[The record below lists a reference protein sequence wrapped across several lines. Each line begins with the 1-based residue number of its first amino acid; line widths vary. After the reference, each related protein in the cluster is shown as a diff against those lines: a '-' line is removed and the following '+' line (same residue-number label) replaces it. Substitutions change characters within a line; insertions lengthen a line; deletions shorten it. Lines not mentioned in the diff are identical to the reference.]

1 MSASALH
8 RLSTAA
14 VLLVLALA
22 LAPAPASAC
31 ATCFGAADSSMTRGM
46 NSAILTLLGIIGAV
60 QVGFV
65 ALFGSFLVRSRRLS
79 GRKSWFRLN
88 GGGKS

>member
-1 MSASALH
+1 MTGTLH
-8 RLSTAA
+8 RLSAVA

-46 NSAILTLLGIIGAV
+46 NAAILTLLGIVGAV
-60 QVGFV
+60 QIGFI
-65 ALFGSFLVRSRRLS
+65 AMFCSFIVRARRLKERQS
-79 GRKSWFRLN
+79 RFRLIR
-88 GGGKS
+88 GGSS